1 MVGSPALLRTM
12 TSSLALAAHDLRI
25 DLVSAG
31 VEQLDGLILQFPH
44 VAVVTQIGV
53 ICIDPLA
60 GDQLRG
66 FQPYGCCLCYHL
78 RLCRAGRQAKAEQ
91 PNHEQVCCCA

>member
-1 MVGSPALLRTM
+1 MMDSPALRRTK
-12 TSSLALAAHDLRI
+12 TSSLALAANDLRV
-25 DLVSAG
+25 DLISAR
-31 VEQLDGLILQFPH
+31 VEQLDGLILQLPYI
-44 VAVVTQIGV
+44 AVVPQIGIV
-53 ICIDPLA
+53 RINSLA
-60 GDQLRG
+60 WDQLRG